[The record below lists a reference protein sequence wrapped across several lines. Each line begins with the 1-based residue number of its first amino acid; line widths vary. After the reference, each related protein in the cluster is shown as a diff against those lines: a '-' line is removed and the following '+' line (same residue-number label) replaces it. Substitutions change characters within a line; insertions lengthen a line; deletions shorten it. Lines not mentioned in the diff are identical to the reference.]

1 MMYVI
6 DNQPVNVS
14 GYYSSASQS
23 AGRGSRRPDK
33 SCCAPSRRCWIA
45 VVVVAV
51 LLQMLSLGG
60 IGGLLELLRRATR
73 PIEFVELVR
82 DCSDC
87 SRCYSCLSEDTGT
100 TTRRICSWMLSRSCC
115 FMFYAHYMSTKVS
128 GSQALEFRS
137 ISGQP
142 LEQICDVKDL
152 NTVTQCAAQTYY
164 IYSQPNV
171 NNSIP
176 CYGNCRKC
184 RNCLD
189 KLTLGSLKLTSLLW
203 ETVYN
208 EYFTDSERTPELR
221 GGTQHVIT

>member
-6 DNQPVNVS
+6 DERPAVNVS
-14 GYYSSASQS
+14 GYYNSALQS

-100 TTRRICSWMLSRSCC
+100 TTRRASSWTLSRSGC
-115 FMFYAHYMSTKVS
+115 SDVLR
-128 GSQALEFRS
+128 ALQMHKGIGITSSRILVNFRS
-137 ISGQP
+137 AIGAN
-142 LEQICDVKDL
+142 L
-152 NTVTQCAAQTYY
+152 
-164 IYSQPNV
+164 
-171 NNSIP
+171 
-176 CYGNCRKC
+176 
-184 RNCLD
+184 
-189 KLTLGSLKLTSLLW
+189 
-203 ETVYN
+203 
-208 EYFTDSERTPELR
+208 
-221 GGTQHVIT
+221 